1 MGRAIPCLAR
11 RRRIRETTSPWDPLS
26 DAKTT
31 IVSFSK
37 PNSFSASSIVPMT
50 ASPSKGGHACLSALA
65 LDWLHRRLAPDD
77 CEPIHPGRTISAE
90 GLCRRD
96 KYGRARHRSHGGAA
110 LWRVPCSRRPKVRR
124 GAALPAPMWARA
136 ATSELGWARAPMSCS
151 AARNARSLSSRS
163 RSKGRVGVTSPWG
176 FRNSS
181 SARRHD
187 AMRAASSGTGFIRS
201 PRRRWRA
208 ARHASTFGRVG
219 AGACFD

>member
-1 MGRAIPCLAR
+1 MRRQRSYRFPSRTPSAR
-11 RRRIRETTSPWDPLS
+11 R
-26 DAKTT
+26 
-31 IVSFSK
+31 
-37 PNSFSASSIVPMT
+37 ASCPMT

-187 AMRAASSGTGFIRS
+187 AMRAASSRDRLHSIAASAVASSS
-201 PRRRWRA
+201 PCIDLRPRGCRRLL
-208 ARHASTFGRVG
+208 
-219 AGACFD
+219 